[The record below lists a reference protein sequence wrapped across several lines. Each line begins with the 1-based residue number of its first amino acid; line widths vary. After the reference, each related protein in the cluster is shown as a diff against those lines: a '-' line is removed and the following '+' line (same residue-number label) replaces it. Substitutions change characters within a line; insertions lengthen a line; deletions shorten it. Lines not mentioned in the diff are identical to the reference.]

1 MERQQ
6 KQARQ
11 ARTRSGSGTAAA
23 VSRHAQQR
31 LVRQIVS
38 SWQTQAIY
46 VAAQL
51 GIADHLAQ
59 QPATAGTLAEE
70 LDCSSD
76 GLVRLLRGL
85 CALGI
90 CRQRADDRFALTPA
104 GRLLCSDDSSQHNAN
119 GTASLRALALWWGK
133 PLWPVWGDLLYSV
146 RTGASARER
155 ITGEAD
161 YAYLKEN
168 AQTASTF
175 HEAMRAM
182 TALIALDVARLAT
195 WRDVSSLVDVG
206 GGHGELAAAILAE
219 QLQLHAIVLDLPHA
233 KAGAEALI
241 ESGGLTDRCQFRSGS
256 FFDEIPG
263 GADRYLLKSILH
275 NWNDER
281 CAAILAR
288 CRDAA
293 TAGTR
298 LLLVERL
305 RPAHLRVNAHDEAL
319 ARTDLNMLAG
329 LGGRERTL
337 EEFAALLHR
346 AGFAVLQTHRTSF
359 EFSVIEAGLR

>member
-1 MERQQ
+1 MEQPQ
-6 KQARQ
+6 KHVRAR
-11 ARTRSGSGTAAA
+11 SDSTAAPA
-23 VSRHAQQR
+23 ASRKKQQR

-51 GIADHLAQ
+51 GIADHLARR
-59 QPATAGTLAEE
+59 PATAESLAEA

-76 GLVRLLRGL
+76 GLTRLLRGL

-90 CRQRADDRFALTPA
+90 CRQRVDDRFALTPA
-104 GRLLCSDDSSQHNAN
+104 GRLLCSDDGSPHGVDDA
-119 GTASLRALALWWGK
+119 TSLRALALWWGK

-155 ITGEAD
+155 LTGEAD
-161 YAYLKEN
+161 YAYLKVN
-168 AQTASTF
+168 SQTASAF

-182 TALIALDVARLAT
+182 TALIARDVAQLET
-195 WRDVSSLVDVG
+195 WRNVGTLVDVG
-206 GGHGELAAAILAE
+206 GGHGELAAAILVE
-219 QLQLHAIVLDLPHA
+219 HPQLQGIIFDLPHA
-233 KAGAEALI
+233 KAGAEVQI
-241 ESGGLTDRCQFRSGS
+241 ETAGLTERCQFHSGS
-256 FFDEIPG
+256 FFDEIPD
-263 GADRYLLKSILH
+263 GADRYVLKSILH

-293 TAGTR
+293 AVGTR

-305 RPAHLRVNAHDEAL
+305 RPVRLRANAHDEAL

-337 EEFAALLHR
+337 DEFAALLHD
-346 AGFAVLQTHRTSF
+346 AGFTMLQTHQTGF
-359 EFSVIEAGLR
+359 EFSVIEAGVR